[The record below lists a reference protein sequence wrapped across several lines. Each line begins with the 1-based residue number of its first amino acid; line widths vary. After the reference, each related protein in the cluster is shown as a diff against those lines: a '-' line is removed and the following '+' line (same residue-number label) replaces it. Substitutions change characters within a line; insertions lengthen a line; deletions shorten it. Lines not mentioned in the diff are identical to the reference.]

1 MTERV
6 VSSRAEQIA
15 AATPFRLLWSYVE
28 AIDYFRRRENPNVC
42 DFTFGDPHQMASPA
56 YVSAIQQAVVPLN
69 ESLFA
74 YKWYGA
80 TRPAGRGRIAVAAN
94 RAIVCSLKT
103 SYSPLEDSLHS
114 RSA

>member
-42 DFTFGDPHQMASPA
+42 DFTFGDPHEMASPA

-69 ESLFA
+69 ESWFA
-74 YKWYGA
+74 YKWYEPLAQQAAAESLSRRTGLSFA
-80 TRPAGRGRIAVAAN
+80 AEDILTSGRN
-94 RAIVCSLKT
+94 
-103 SYSPLEDSLHS
+103 
-114 RSA
+114 